1 MPWKEPGEKPREPN
15 EPWGTGQRPGNRPPR
30 PGDGFDLDARLQRLR
45 RELGPL
51 GKGPGGLLAL
61 IAVAVVLWFAL
72 GSWTLIDARETGVV
86 LRFGKFQRVLEPG
99 LHLHLP
105 RPFAQVLKVDTGRN
119 RTVSDQLRMLTRDGQ
134 IALVDF
140 YVQYKVADA
149 RRFLFAVRDPEDAM
163 RQLVLEAVRA
173 QIGTQTLAQ
182 LMDRND
188 TALADRVRANLQRT
202 LDGYGSGIAVGEAG
216 IQNISV
222 PQEARDAQQDIG
234 NARQDAQRMQ
244 SDARAAAAKGDADA
258 LAQSAQSRA
267 DAAAYK
273 ARTIAAAQAD
283 TARFRSVLNA
293 YQAAPEITRQ
303 RLWQQA
309 MQEVLGASRVVI
321 DTTGRAVVQLPP
333 AAAVEHAAPSP
344 SPAAGKPKPD
354 EDAADTA
361 QKPQGGAP

>member
-140 YVQYKVADA
+140 YVQYRVTDA

-163 RQLVLEAVRA
+163 RQATLTAVRT
-173 QIGTQTLAQ
+173 QIGTQTMAQ
-182 LMDRND
+182 LTAGNNA
-188 TALADRVRANLQRT
+188 ALAAKIRTNLQHG
-202 LDGYGSGIAVGEAG
+202 LDGYQSGIAVGEAG

-222 PQEARDAQQDIG
+222 PQEVRDAQQDIG
-234 NARQDAQRMQ
+234 NARQDAQRMEN
-244 SDARAAAAKGDADA
+244 DAHAAALKGEADADA
-258 LAQSAQSRA
+258 QAAQSRA
-267 DAAAYK
+267 DADLYK
-273 ARTIAAAQAD
+273 ARTIAGAQAEA
-283 TARFRSVLNA
+283 ARFRSVLVA
-293 YQAAPEITRQ
+293 YQAAPDATRQ
-303 RLWQQA
+303 RLWLQA
-309 MQEVLGASRVVI
+309 MQDVLGASRVVI

-333 AAAVEHAAPSP
+333 PPPPPRANDAVSP
-344 SPAAGKPKPD
+344 PAPAA
-354 EDAADTA
+354 A
-361 QKPQGGAP
+361 QKPQGGSP